1 MKIVR
6 YEAESKTN
14 WGVIEGDSVREMDGD
29 PFGHFHLTSKMKKIG
44 EVKLLSPCLPSK
56 IVALG

>member
-6 YEAESKTN
+6 YIENGVVN
-14 WGVIEGDSVREMDGD
+14 WGVIEGDAIREMDGD

-44 EVKLLSPCLPSK
+44 EVKLLSPCLPQK
-56 IVALG
+56 L